1 MLGEQGIVWLF
12 AVMLGL
18 YVCGTLT
25 VFVSAGQPR
34 AANWLSHGFSFCGG
48 VCGVA
53 VALLLLWKKSTLS
66 LSLWQIA
73 GGLNLSLRLDSL
85 AAFFLLVISLLAAV
99 VSIYAT
105 GYVSEYYDKKNVS
118 LLGGGLNLFLLS
130 MALVVSVDNAFAF
143 LLAWE
148 LMSLVSF
155 GLVMFEHERED
166 VRTAGFIYVVMTHVA
181 TLFITLS
188 FLALYLFTGTFAFS
202 DFRTIAGAIPDW
214 LRNLM
219 FVMLLVGFGAKAG
232 IVPLHIWLP
241 RAHPAAPSHIS
252 ALMSAVML
260 KTAVYGLLRMV
271 FDVFGGGPAWWGLLV
286 LLAGLVSA
294 VLGIIYGLADNDMKR
309 FLAYSS
315 AENLGVIFVGIGAAL
330 MFQAY
335 AYPQLAALALAA
347 ALYHVLNHAFFKGL
361 LFMAAGSVL
370 YATHTRNINDLGGLI
385 RRMPVTAALFLIGG
399 LAMAA
404 LPPLNG
410 FISEW
415 ATFQALFQL
424 SLTAPGY
431 GVKLIGS
438 LAIAALGLA
447 GVFAAGGLVKH
458 FGTAFLAMPRSEKA
472 AHAKEVPLNMQA
484 AMALLAVGCV
494 ALGVFPGLVLRLLED
509 VCALLFHAQLPQTAF
524 FLLPVVGS
532 TDAGLFPGA
541 AWIVLASV
549 LGISGLVLRQWLGRS
564 RITLEET
571 WTCGALLQPS
581 MQYSG
586 TSFSNPVL
594 VILQRLVG
602 TRREVDV
609 HSHYPYYPRR
619 IRHAVDTSYSIETL
633 LYRPTV
639 GFTVKLAHKI
649 RVVQN
654 GNLQSYLAYVVV
666 ALVLALLWMG
676 QVKV

>member
-1 MLGEQGIVWLF
+1 MLGENMIVLLF

-18 YVCGTLT
+18 YGCGSLT
-25 VFVSAGQPR
+25 VFVSPGQPR
-34 AANWLSHGFSFCGG
+34 AANWLAHGFSFCGG

-53 VALLLLWKKSTLS
+53 VALSLLWCKSAIS
-66 LSLWQIA
+66 FSLWPIVN
-73 GGLNLSLRLDSL
+73 GLNLSIRLDSL
-85 AAFFLLVISLLAAV
+85 SAFFLLVISLLAAV
-99 VSIYAT
+99 VSVYAT
-105 GYVSEYYDKKNVS
+105 GYVKEYYHHKNVS

-130 MALVVSVDNAFAF
+130 MVLVVSVDNAFAF

-155 GLVMFEHERED
+155 GLVMFEHERDE

-181 TLFITLS
+181 TLFLTLS
-188 FLALYLFTGTFAFS
+188 FLALFLFTGTFAFG
-202 DFRTIAGAIPDW
+202 DFKTIAGVIPDW
-214 LRNLM
+214 LRNVL
-219 FVMLLVGFGAKAG
+219 FVMLLIGFGTKAG

-252 ALMSAVML
+252 ALMSAVMI
-260 KTAVYGLLRMV
+260 KTAVYGFLRLC

-286 LLAGLVSA
+286 LFAGMASA

-315 AENLGVIFVGIGAAL
+315 AENMGIIFIGIGAAL
-330 MFQAY
+330 LFQSY
-335 AYPQLAALALAA
+335 ALALPAALALAA
-347 ALYHVLNHAFFKGL
+347 ALYHVLNHAAFKGL
-361 LFMAAGSVL
+361 LFMGAGAVMQ
-370 YATHTRNINDLGGLI
+370 ATHTRNINDMGGLI
-385 RRMPVTAALFLIGG
+385 RRMPVTAVLFLVGG
-399 LAMAA
+399 LSMAA

-410 FISEW
+410 FVSEW
-415 ATFQALFQL
+415 ATLQSLFQL
-424 SLTAPGY
+424 SLSAPGF
-431 GVKLIGS
+431 GVKLAGA
-438 LAIAALGLA
+438 LGIAALGLA
-447 GVFAAGGLVKH
+447 GVFAAGGMVKH

-472 AHAKEVPLNMQA
+472 AHAGEAPLQMQA

-494 ALGVFPGLVLRLLED
+494 FLGVFPGLVLHLLAD
-509 VCALLFHAQLPQTAF
+509 ICAMFFHTQLPQDSLF
-524 FLLPVVGS
+524 FLPFIDGS
-532 TDAGLFPGA
+532 GAVMIPGA
-541 AWIVLASV
+541 PWIALAAV
-549 LGISGLVLRQWLGRS
+549 LGVTILVLRQWLGSS
-564 RITLEET
+564 RPTVDET
-571 WTCGALLQPS
+571 WTCGATLQPS
-581 MQYSG
+581 MQYTG

-609 HSHYPYYPRR
+609 HRHYPYYPRR
-619 IRHAVDTSYSIETL
+619 IRHAVDTHYSIEAL
-633 LYRPTV
+633 FYRPTV
-639 GFTVKLAHKI
+639 GLTVKLAHKI